1 MIDKARDQGKYLCN
15 PNHRLESVMPAR
27 GKRKEAK
34 SFTTN
39 FHIYLSLAFGVLG
52 VSRLGRSVEMIVA
65 PYWQSRDSGMEAQIY
80 S

>member
-1 MIDKARDQGKYLCN
+1 
-15 PNHRLESVMPAR
+15 MPGR

-39 FHIYLSLAFGVLG
+39 FHIYLSLAFGALG
-52 VSRLGRSVEMIVA
+52 VSWLLGRSVEMIVA
-65 PYWQSRDSGMEAQIY
+65 PYWQPRDSGMEVQIY